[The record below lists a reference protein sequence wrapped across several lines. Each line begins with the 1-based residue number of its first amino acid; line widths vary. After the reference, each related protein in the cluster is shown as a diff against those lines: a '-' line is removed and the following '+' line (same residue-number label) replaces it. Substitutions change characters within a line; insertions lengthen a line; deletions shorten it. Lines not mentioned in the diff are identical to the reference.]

1 MTFSC
6 GPNVVYWPVVDD
18 LLYMISFFAITT

>member
-6 GPNVVYWPVVDD
+6 GPNVVYWPVVGG
-18 LLYMISFFAITT
+18 LSYMISFFAITT